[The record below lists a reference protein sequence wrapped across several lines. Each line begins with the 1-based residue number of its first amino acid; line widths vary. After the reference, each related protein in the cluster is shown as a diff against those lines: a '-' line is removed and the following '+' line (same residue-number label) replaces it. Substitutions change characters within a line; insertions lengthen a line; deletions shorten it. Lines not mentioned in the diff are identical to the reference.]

1 MSELEA
7 DTFLAGSFVTMTS
20 LKLSVQNVGFGSD
33 VRCRSFKLAVPSS
46 KSRHIR
52 VMRFVFGLLS
62 LAPFLTL
69 AYDYYYGKTS
79 VLRFDLSIL
88 CVLSF
93 FARSVYGKMPYEESL
108 LVTQKLGV
116 QIERV
121 YFSGRRSYEFVDI
134 DTIEDVII
142 NEGITRCKIVY
153 YMAFLLS
160 TKDDPLVVFENHP
173 RRKVLE
179 TICHG
184 TREVLG
190 QGQ

>member
-1 MSELEA
+1 M
-7 DTFLAGSFVTMTS
+7 
-20 LKLSVQNVGFGSD
+20 
-33 VRCRSFKLAVPSS
+33 P
-46 KSRHIR
+46 
-52 VMRFVFGLLS
+52 
-62 LAPFLTL
+62 
-69 AYDYYYGKTS
+69 
-79 VLRFDLSIL
+79 RFDLSVL

-173 RRKVLE
+173 RTESLRNHLP
-179 TICHG
+179 
-184 TREVLG
+184 RDQEVLG

>member
-1 MSELEA
+1 MLVS
-7 DTFLAGSFVTMTS
+7 
-20 LKLSVQNVGFGSD
+20 GSD
-33 VRCRSFKLAVPSS
+33 VRCRSFKLAIPSS
-46 KSRHIR
+46 KSRHIH
-52 VMRFVFGLLS
+52 VASFLGLLS
-62 LAPFLTL
+62 LAPFLTVV
-69 AYDYYYGKTS
+69 YDYYYGKTS
-79 VLRFDLSIL
+79 VPRFDLSIL

-153 YMAFLLS
+153 YMDFLLS
-160 TKDDPLVVFENHP
+160 TKDDPLVFENHP
-173 RRKVLE
+173 RRKSLRNHLPRDQGSIRTRTMKL
-179 TICHG
+179 TIMNISN
-184 TREVLG
+184 
-190 QGQ
+190 